1 MINSFLIKKANMNKT
16 LNILCSIALTAIILL
31 SSCKNNKVS
40 TEEKTTIETRD
51 SVSRTATDVKNKLDK
66 QTEAV
71 EASIEKMDEEFK

>member
-1 MINSFLIKKANMNKT
+1 MNKT
-16 LNILCSIALTAIILL
+16 LNILCSIAVTALLLL

-66 QTEAV
+66 QTQAV
-71 EASIEKMDEEFK
+71 ETSIEKMDEEFKK